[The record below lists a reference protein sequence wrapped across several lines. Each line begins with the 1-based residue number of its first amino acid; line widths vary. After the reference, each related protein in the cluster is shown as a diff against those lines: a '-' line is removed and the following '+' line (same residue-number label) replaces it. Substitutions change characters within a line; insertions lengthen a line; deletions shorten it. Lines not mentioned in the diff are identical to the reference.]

1 MKERPC
7 IEECQTE
14 PTTFMPNSWHSEQSE
29 PANLKATINAG
40 DRAGKSNLTSMN
52 SSLSRKFVTIKGR
65 GKCATDSSATSTNY
79 FGNENSCFTRFDDS
93 SALPAIAESE
103 VQTPTLRSDNS
114 AVRQKIGECSNFP
127 NFDGNRKR
135 ARVGCDQT
143 PATARKSVLKM
154 GRQSPKVKTHT
165 LKSSCG

>member
-1 MKERPC
+1 
-7 IEECQTE
+7 
-14 PTTFMPNSWHSEQSE
+14 MPNSWHFEQIE

-40 DRAGKSNLTSMN
+40 DRAGKSNLASMN
-52 SSLSRKFVTIKGR
+52 SSLSRNFATIKGR
-65 GKCATDSSATSTNY
+65 GKCDTDSSATSTNY
-79 FGNENSCFTRFDDS
+79 FGNENSCFTRFRDS

-103 VQTPTLRSDNS
+103 VQTATLGRENS
-114 AVRQKIGECSNFP
+114 VLRQKIAESSNFP
-127 NFDGNRKR
+127 NFSGNRKR

-154 GRQSPKVKTHT
+154 GHQSLKVKTHT